1 MWLLGQLVRLPLTA
15 FVYGV
20 DMFVKTVQGLQNIG
34 DEGLEAI
41 VGTVGENPKQAPYR
55 DQAQTAREVVSE
67 AEDHD
72 SDFTMKSM
80 VHGTS
85 GTNPGSADSSLKERG
100 MMNKDLHD
108 DMLKLVRYKILF
120 VMREYEHAFPERED
134 LVSDNMDASALTAWK
149 IAEFIQELGRGETPV
164 PKKWEEKGYPPAKY
178 VRDGKLIGL
187 KEDDKKYLRLYYEVL
202 ERYPREK
209 FKYEEQQIRV
219 LEEIRDKLDTGSTG
233 PVGTTT

>member
-1 MWLLGQLVRLPLTA
+1 MEETHSPSLVRLFGQLIMLPLTV
-15 FVYGV
+15 FVQGM
-20 DMFVKTVQGLQNIG
+20 DLFVKTITGMQRAADKGMNVM
-34 DEGLEAI
+34 A
-41 VGTVGENPKQAPYR
+41 
-55 DQAQTAREVVSE
+55 SE
-67 AEDHD
+67 AAPVPQELADQGRLAVN
-72 SDFTMKSM
+72 T
-80 VHGTS
+80 
-85 GTNPGSADSSLKERG
+85 TNSVTDGAVKDGAETIQKERRT
-100 MMNKDLHD
+100 MDKDLRD

-149 IAEFIQELGRGETPV
+149 IAEFIQELGRGETIV

-219 LEEIRDKLDTGSTG
+219 LEEIRDKL
-233 PVGTTT
+233 PVAD